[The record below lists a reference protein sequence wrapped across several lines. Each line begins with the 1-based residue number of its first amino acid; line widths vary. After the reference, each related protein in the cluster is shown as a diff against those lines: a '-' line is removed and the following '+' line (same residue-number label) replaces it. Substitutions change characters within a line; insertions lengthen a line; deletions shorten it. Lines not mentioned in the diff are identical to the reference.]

1 MVLTSELVR
10 VLVPTLLQHDSTL
23 LSSLIDLH
31 NRSVYQ
37 EVVKYLYSTVDIV
50 LPADLSLSPL
60 LVSPRVNAVLR
71 NGKLGQV
78 TKTIRF
84 RHSSSSKKDVP
95 SIQTRYLT
103 DTDDEKRTAVWTLA
117 ADIIQRCPNVRT
129 LEWETDFGIGGSL
142 WDAISSLNDLT
153 QLSMRHSPLHPSQD
167 PNKNSTAH
175 FPRIAPRLQLLIP
188 PGLSLQPQVKAEGT
202 DTPLTRGSVVGNGG
216 WGLGIGWENLE
227 VLKIGPLSETGA
239 KTIANHLTLLSMR
252 PCALAGIALETH
264 FLDILL
270 CNAISRIGSL
280 GTLVHVE
287 LSTTGMRLTAE
298 CLNTIIT
305 GCVVLESLKLSGVDG
320 HLSKDTWSTITE
332 WPSSFGSLEIVVA
345 EYSKKFS
352 WILDH
357 LESIHHVPIPQLKHL
372 AIRRSIHPT
381 NLLPFPPPNALTYPP
396 CRPDMAL
403 QAIPDTLFNAIVDK
417 GKQLR
422 SLCLNWWE
430 ITQGEFTTVMSNC
443 TELKTLEIALAAPL
457 TQVLNLPT
465 SFAKL
470 PMERLYI
477 TSDPAVYPANITGK
491 LKIDY
496 IEIPEGFPTVLRNQ
510 ILEHDPNL
518 PDPRDLKKISRR
530 LPNLTTLAWGGK
542 GGRGEWHFTRKSAP
556 SSTVNID
563 FKHSAVKTKDIWQRC
578 QEAPPPLYGDV
589 IEIPSSGVSLEIP
602 SLPSTPAIIDSPI
615 SRVSTVNT
623 DTLVKTPSTR
633 RVSLA
638 EVEASL
644 EDPSPFDAEAV
655 LEVPSTAT
663 QIFTGIPKILRN
675 SKASRPIPATSPSSN
690 PNKIGP
696 SATFSSP
703 RTSQP
708 VGSGARSPPSSPHS
722 FHRRGSSRSWHGVTR
737 KNAIPEQE
745 LTNAPRIVPGSGGR
759 QSLPVEAI
767 GERLKKVVPKEEKPK
782 EKVEKKKIEA
792 SPKSAESGWTIV
804 GAGNDKPIKGDKSK
818 KGISKKS
825 KD

>member
-1 MVLTSELVR
+1 MVLMSELMR

-23 LSSLIDLH
+23 LSSLIDLQ

-50 LPADLSLSPL
+50 LPADLSLPPL
-60 LVSPRVNAVLR
+60 LVSPKVNAVLR
-71 NGKLGQV
+71 TGRLGQV

-95 SIQTRYLT
+95 SVQTRYLP
-103 DTDDEKRTAVWTLA
+103 DTDGEKRTAVWTLA
-117 ADIIQRCPNVRT
+117 ADIMQRCPNVRT

-153 QLSMRHSPLHPSQD
+153 QLSIRHSPLHPSQD
-167 PNKNSTAH
+167 PNRNSTAH
-175 FPRIAPRLQLLIP
+175 FPRIAPPLQLLIP
-188 PGLSLQPQVKAEGT
+188 PGLSLQPEVKAEGT

-239 KTIANHLTLLSMR
+239 KTIANHLTLLS
-252 PCALAGIALETH
+252 I
-264 FLDILL
+264 
-270 CNAISRIGSL
+270 IGSL
-280 GTLVHVE
+280 GTLIHVE
-287 LSTTGMRLTAE
+287 LSTTGTRLTAE

-357 LESIHHVPIPQLKHL
+357 LESIHHVPISQLKHL
-372 AIRRSIHPT
+372 AIRRSVHPT
-381 NLLPFPPPNALTYPP
+381 NLLPFPPPNAVTYPP

-422 SLCLNWWE
+422 SMCLTWWE
-430 ITQGEFTTVMSNC
+430 ITQGGFTTIMSNC
-443 TELKTLEIALAAPL
+443 TELRTLEIALAAPL

-470 PMERLYI
+470 PMERLCN

-496 IEIPEGFPTVLRNQ
+496 INIPEGFPTVLRDQ
-510 ILEHDPNL
+510 ILESDPHL
-518 PDPRDLKKISRR
+518 PDPRDLKRFSRR
-530 LPNLTTLAWGGK
+530 LPNLTTLAWVGK

-556 SSTVNID
+556 SSIVNID
-563 FKHSAVKTKDIWQRC
+563 FIHSAVKTKDIWQQC
-578 QEAPPPLYGDV
+578 QKAPPPLYGDV
-589 IEIPSSGVSLEIP
+589 IENPSSGVSLEIP

-623 DTLVKTPSTR
+623 DTLVKTPSIR

-663 QIFTGIPKILRN
+663 KTFTGIPKISRN
-675 SKASRPIPATSPSSN
+675 SKALRPIPATSPST
-690 PNKIGP
+690 PNKSGP
-696 SATFSSP
+696 SATFSP

-708 VGSGARSPPSSPHS
+708 VISGARSPPSSPHS

-737 KNAIPEQE
+737 KNAVPEQE

-767 GERLKKVVPKEEKPK
+767 GERLKKVVPKE
-782 EKVEKKKIEA
+782 KVEKKKIEA
-792 SPKSAESGWTIV
+792 SPKSEQSGWIVV
-804 GAGNDKPIKGDKSK
+804 GAGNDKPNKGDKSK

-825 KD
+825 KH